1 MKKQILL
8 LSLVLSIIIA
18 SSFQTNNPPQTI
30 SITTQERDEI
40 VKILTTSYN
49 TAQAQKCI
57 TVGDAEAI
65 LIPLANSINFLKNKG
80 VDTTKKR
87 Q

>member
-18 SSFQTNNPPQTI
+18 SSFQTNPTQTI
-30 SITTQERDEI
+30 SVTTQERDEI
-40 VKILTTSYN
+40 VKILTTSYT